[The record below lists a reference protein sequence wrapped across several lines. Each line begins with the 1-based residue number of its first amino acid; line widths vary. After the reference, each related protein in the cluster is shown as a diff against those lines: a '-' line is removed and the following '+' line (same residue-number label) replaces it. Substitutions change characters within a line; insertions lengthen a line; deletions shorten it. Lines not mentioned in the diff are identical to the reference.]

1 MSSETRARIGQFALL
16 TMTVSAVFNIRNVIN
31 NNVAIGL
38 ASAPAFFLATILYFV
53 PFTLIIAEFVAMNRD
68 SESGVY
74 QWVKTSMGGRW
85 AFMAAFCYWFVN
97 LFFFASLL
105 PLVLVFTSYL
115 VTGDEQTM
123 SPWAITGLSIVIFA
137 VATWV
142 STKGA
147 KWIGTITSVGAT
159 AVLVLTA
166 VFVVMSLIALAGG
179 VEPATPITMGALAP
193 DTSSFATTWAFLGT
207 LAWIIQG
214 VGGAESV
221 GVFLND
227 LRGGVK
233 AFVRT
238 IVVAGLMIGLLYAV
252 ASLLMNVFVPVG
264 GLELSN
270 GLFVVMGAVGEYFGI
285 PALATY
291 RVVGLIL
298 LAATLGSLLMWTSTP
313 VKIFFSEIP
322 RGMFGEKI
330 IELNEHGIPW
340 RAAWLQFAIVVPIL
354 IIPALGSGNIN
365 DLLEIV
371 VNMTAATA
379 LIPPLL
385 ILLAY
390 LVLRLR
396 HDGAERE
403 FRMGSRTT
411 GLAIT
416 VFLLAVFS
424 FVFIAGT
431 TPVDQALWLT
441 LVYNVGGVVVFLGL
455 ALAWYQRY
463 ERGGNF
469 ILSPELSLPTDFA
482 MQTALDQLQHASLL
496 GKAARPYADLKVQ
509 ELFLLQL
516 HQYEQQQLQVYQ
528 YCKTQTDVRK
538 MYEVRDRLTAQL
550 DVTPSI
556 TELARAVGVNEKK
569 LCYGFKEVFGTT
581 VFGYLYDY
589 KMELAQQ
596 LLLHTDKSIGEI
608 ALTCGYDYISHFS
621 TAFKKKFGR
630 NAKEVRNK
638 R

>member
-1 MSSETRARIGQFALL
+1 M
-16 TMTVSAVFNIRNVIN
+16 
-31 NNVAIGL
+31 
-38 ASAPAFFLATILYFV
+38 
-53 PFTLIIAEFVAMNRD
+53 
-68 SESGVY
+68 
-74 QWVKTSMGGRW
+74 
-85 AFMAAFCYWFVN
+85 
-97 LFFFASLL
+97 
-105 PLVLVFTSYL
+105 
-115 VTGDEQTM
+115 
-123 SPWAITGLSIVIFA
+123 IFA

-238 IVVAGLMIGLLYAV
+238 IVVAGLMIGLLNAV

-322 RGMFGEKI
+322 RGVFGEKV

-396 HDGAERE
+396 HDGATRE

-441 LVYNVGGVVVFLGL
+441 LVYNVGGVVMFLGL

-463 ERGGNF
+463 IRRLAASDPEAARAELKASAAAGSGSASGSGASASASASASAEDGRKAGGK
-469 ILSPELSLPTDFA
+469 A
-482 MQTALDQLQHASLL
+482 QTAGEADEAGEAASEAGEAQKA
-496 GKAARPYADLKVQ
+496 GKATGAEVGEVTDTEGAAEAEAEAEDQGEAVAKTIEAGDESAD
-509 ELFLLQL
+509 
-516 HQYEQQQLQVYQ
+516 
-528 YCKTQTDVRK
+528 
-538 MYEVRDRLTAQL
+538 A
-550 DVTPSI
+550 
-556 TELARAVGVNEKK
+556 AAG
-569 LCYGFKEVFGTT
+569 
-581 VFGYLYDY
+581 
-589 KMELAQQ
+589 
-596 LLLHTDKSIGEI
+596 
-608 ALTCGYDYISHFS
+608 
-621 TAFKKKFGR
+621 
-630 NAKEVRNK
+630 
-638 R
+638 

>member
-1 MSSETRARIGQFALL
+1 
-16 TMTVSAVFNIRNVIN
+16 
-31 NNVAIGL
+31 
-38 ASAPAFFLATILYFV
+38 
-53 PFTLIIAEFVAMNRD
+53 
-68 SESGVY
+68 
-74 QWVKTSMGGRW
+74 
-85 AFMAAFCYWFVN
+85 
-97 LFFFASLL
+97 
-105 PLVLVFTSYL
+105 
-115 VTGDEQTM
+115 
-123 SPWAITGLSIVIFA
+123 
-137 VATWV
+137 
-142 STKGA
+142 
-147 KWIGTITSVGAT
+147 
-159 AVLVLTA
+159 
-166 VFVVMSLIALAGG
+166 
-179 VEPATPITMGALAP
+179 
-193 DTSSFATTWAFLGT
+193 
-207 LAWIIQG
+207 
-214 VGGAESV
+214 
-221 GVFLND
+221 
-227 LRGGVK
+227 
-233 AFVRT
+233 
-238 IVVAGLMIGLLYAV
+238 
-252 ASLLMNVFVPVG
+252 MNVFVPVG

-441 LVYNVGGVVVFLGL
+441 LVSNVGGVVVFLGL

-463 ERGGNF
+463 IRRLAASDPEAARAELRASASAGTSGSASGASASASASASAEDGRKAGGK
-469 ILSPELSLPTDFA
+469 A
-482 MQTALDQLQHASLL
+482 QTAGEADEAGEAASEAGEAQKA
-496 GKAARPYADLKVQ
+496 GKATGAEVGEVTDTEGAAEAEAEDQGEAAAKTIEAGDESAD
-509 ELFLLQL
+509 
-516 HQYEQQQLQVYQ
+516 
-528 YCKTQTDVRK
+528 
-538 MYEVRDRLTAQL
+538 A
-550 DVTPSI
+550 
-556 TELARAVGVNEKK
+556 AAG
-569 LCYGFKEVFGTT
+569 
-581 VFGYLYDY
+581 
-589 KMELAQQ
+589 
-596 LLLHTDKSIGEI
+596 
-608 ALTCGYDYISHFS
+608 
-621 TAFKKKFGR
+621 
-630 NAKEVRNK
+630 
-638 R
+638 

>member
-1 MSSETRARIGQFALL
+1 MPSGTRARIGQFALL

-38 ASAPAFFLATILYFV
+38 TSAPAFFLATILYFV
-53 PFTLIIAEFVAMNRD
+53 PFTLIIAEFVAMNRS

-123 SPWAITGLSIVIFA
+123 SPWAITGLSIAIFA

-147 KWIGTITSVGAT
+147 TWIGTITSIGAT
-159 AVLVLTA
+159 AVLVLTG
-166 VFVVMSLIALAGG
+166 VFVVMSLAALAGG
-179 VEPATPITMGALAP
+179 VEPATAITPATLAP

-270 GLFVVMGAVGEYFGI
+270 GLFVVMGAVGEHVGI
-285 PALATY
+285 PVLITY

-322 RGMFGEKI
+322 RGVFGEKV

-340 RAAWLQFAIVVPIL
+340 RASWLQFAIVVPIL
-354 IIPALGSGNIN
+354 IIPALGSGNID
-365 DLLEIV
+365 DLLQIV

-396 HDGAERE
+396 YDNAERE

-411 GLAIT
+411 GLVIA
-416 VFLLAVFS
+416 VFLLAVFG

-441 LVYNVGGVVVFLGL
+441 LVYNVGGVAIFLGL

-463 ERGGNF
+463 IKR
-469 ILSPELSLPTDFA
+469 LS
-482 MQTALDQLQHASLL
+482 ASDPR
-496 GKAARPYADLKVQ
+496 AARI
-509 ELFLLQL
+509 ELAPSAAGAEL
-516 HQYEQQQLQVYQ
+516 
-528 YCKTQTDVRK
+528 
-538 MYEVRDRLTAQL
+538 
-550 DVTPSI
+550 TPSAAGAGDESG
-556 TELARAVGVNEKK
+556 TRSVGDAESEGTSARGDAS
-569 LCYGFKEVFGTT
+569 GTT
-581 VFGYLYDY
+581 SARGD
-589 KMELAQQ
+589 
-596 LLLHTDKSIGEI
+596 DGP
-608 ALTCGYDYISHFS
+608 
-621 TAFKKKFGR
+621 TAEEATAAATGK
-630 NAKEVRNK
+630 
-638 R
+638 

>member
-1 MSSETRARIGQFALL
+1 MPSGTRARIGQFALL

-53 PFTLIIAEFVAMNRD
+53 PFTLIIAEFVAMNRS

-123 SPWAITGLSIVIFA
+123 SPWVITGLSIAIFA

-147 KWIGTITSVGAT
+147 TWIGTITSIGAT
-159 AVLVLTA
+159 AVLVLTG
-166 VFVVMSLIALAGG
+166 VFVVMSLAALAGG
-179 VEPATPITMGALAP
+179 VEPATAITPATLAP

-270 GLFVVMGAVGEYFGI
+270 GLFVVMGAVGEHVGI
-285 PALATY
+285 PVLITY

-322 RGMFGEKI
+322 RGVFGEKV

-340 RAAWLQFAIVVPIL
+340 RASWLQFAIVVPIL
-354 IIPALGSGNIN
+354 IIPALGSGNID
-365 DLLEIV
+365 DLLQIV

-396 HDGAERE
+396 YDGAERE

-411 GLAIT
+411 GLVIA
-416 VFLLAVFS
+416 VFLLAVFG

-441 LVYNVGGVVVFLGL
+441 LVYNVGGVVIFLGL

-463 ERGGNF
+463 IKR
-469 ILSPELSLPTDFA
+469 LS
-482 MQTALDQLQHASLL
+482 ASDPR
-496 GKAARPYADLKVQ
+496 AARI
-509 ELFLLQL
+509 ELAPSATGAEL
-516 HQYEQQQLQVYQ
+516 
-528 YCKTQTDVRK
+528 
-538 MYEVRDRLTAQL
+538 
-550 DVTPSI
+550 TPSAAGA
-556 TELARAVGVNEKK
+556 ELAPSAAGAGDESGTRSVGDAES
-569 LCYGFKEVFGTT
+569 EGTSARGDDGPT
-581 VFGYLYDY
+581 A
-589 KMELAQQ
+589 EEA
-596 LLLHTDKSIGEI
+596 TAAATGE
-608 ALTCGYDYISHFS
+608 
-621 TAFKKKFGR
+621 
-630 NAKEVRNK
+630 
-638 R
+638 

>member
-285 PALATY
+285 PVLVTY
-291 RVVGLIL
+291 RIVGLIL

-322 RGMFGEKI
+322 RGVFGEKV

-463 ERGGNF
+463 IRR
-469 ILSPELSLPTDFA
+469 LAASDPE
-482 MQTALDQLQHASLL
+482 
-496 GKAARPYADLKVQ
+496 AARAELRASAAAGASGSASGASASASASASAEDGRKAGEAGEAQKTGEADEAARA
-509 ELFLLQL
+509 ELRASASAGTSGSASGASASASASAEDGQKAGEAGEA
-516 HQYEQQQLQVYQ
+516 Q
-528 YCKTQTDVRK
+528 KTGEADEAAGAEAGD
-538 MYEVRDRLTAQL
+538 MAEAESS
-550 DVTPSI
+550 DVT
-556 TELARAVGVNEKK
+556 E
-569 LCYGFKEVFGTT
+569 
-581 VFGYLYDY
+581 
-589 KMELAQQ
+589 
-596 LLLHTDKSIGEI
+596 DKG
-608 ALTCGYDYISHFS
+608 A
-621 TAFKKKFGR
+621 
-630 NAKEVRNK
+630 NAAAE
-638 R
+638 

>member
-1 MSSETRARIGQFALL
+1 MPSGTRARIGQFALL

-38 ASAPAFFLATILYFV
+38 TSAPAFFLATILYFV
-53 PFTLIIAEFVAMNRD
+53 PFTLIIAEFVAMNR
-68 SESGVY
+68 SSASGVY

-123 SPWAITGLSIVIFA
+123 SPWAITGLSIAIFA

-147 KWIGTITSVGAT
+147 TWIGTITSIGAT
-159 AVLVLTA
+159 AVLVLTG
-166 VFVVMSLIALAGG
+166 VFVVMSLAALAGG
-179 VEPATPITMGALAP
+179 VEPATAITPATLAP

-270 GLFVVMGAVGEYFGI
+270 GLFVVMGAVGEHFGI
-285 PALATY
+285 PALVTY

-322 RGMFGEKI
+322 RGVFGERI

-340 RAAWLQFAIVVPIL
+340 RASWLQFAIVVPIL
-354 IIPALGSGNIN
+354 IIPALGSGNID
-365 DLLEIV
+365 DLLQIV

-396 HDGAERE
+396 YDNAERE

-411 GLAIT
+411 GLVIA
-416 VFLLAVFS
+416 VFLLAVFG

-441 LVYNVGGVVVFLGL
+441 LVYNVGGVAIFLGL

-463 ERGGNF
+463 IKR
-469 ILSPELSLPTDFA
+469 LS
-482 MQTALDQLQHASLL
+482 ASDPR
-496 GKAARPYADLKVQ
+496 AAR
-509 ELFLLQL
+509 
-516 HQYEQQQLQVYQ
+516 
-528 YCKTQTDVRK
+528 
-538 MYEVRDRLTAQL
+538 
-550 DVTPSI
+550 I
-556 TELARAVGVNEKK
+556 ELAPSAAGAGDESGTRSVGDAESE
-569 LCYGFKEVFGTT
+569 GTSARGDASGTT
-581 VFGYLYDY
+581 SARGDDGTA
-589 KMELAQQ
+589 EEA
-596 LLLHTDKSIGEI
+596 TAAATGE
-608 ALTCGYDYISHFS
+608 
-621 TAFKKKFGR
+621 
-630 NAKEVRNK
+630 
-638 R
+638 

>member
-1 MSSETRARIGQFALL
+1 MPSGTRARIGQFALL

-53 PFTLIIAEFVAMNRD
+53 PFTLIIAEFVAMNRS

-123 SPWAITGLSIVIFA
+123 SPWAITGLSIAIFA

-147 KWIGTITSVGAT
+147 TWIGTITSIGAT
-159 AVLVLTA
+159 AVLVLTG
-166 VFVVMSLIALAGG
+166 VFVVMSLAALAGG
-179 VEPATPITMGALAP
+179 VEPATAITPATLAP

-270 GLFVVMGAVGEYFGI
+270 GLFVVMGAVGEHVGI
-285 PALATY
+285 PVLITY

-322 RGMFGEKI
+322 RGVFGEKV

-340 RAAWLQFAIVVPIL
+340 RASWLQFAIVVPIL
-354 IIPALGSGNIN
+354 IIPALGSGNID
-365 DLLEIV
+365 DLLQIV

-396 HDGAERE
+396 YDNAERE

-411 GLAIT
+411 GLVIA
-416 VFLLAVFS
+416 VFLLAVFG

-463 ERGGNF
+463 IKR
-469 ILSPELSLPTDFA
+469 LSTSDPR
-482 MQTALDQLQHASLL
+482 
-496 GKAARPYADLKVQ
+496 AARA
-509 ELFLLQL
+509 ELAPSAAGAEL
-516 HQYEQQQLQVYQ
+516 
-528 YCKTQTDVRK
+528 
-538 MYEVRDRLTAQL
+538 
-550 DVTPSI
+550 TPSAAGA
-556 TELARAVGVNEKK
+556 ELAPSAAGAGDESGTRSVGDAESE
-569 LCYGFKEVFGTT
+569 GTSARGDASGTT
-581 VFGYLYDY
+581 SARGD
-589 KMELAQQ
+589 
-596 LLLHTDKSIGEI
+596 DGP
-608 ALTCGYDYISHFS
+608 
-621 TAFKKKFGR
+621 TAEEATAAATGK
-630 NAKEVRNK
+630 
-638 R
+638 

>member
-1 MSSETRARIGQFALL
+1 MPSGTRARIGQFALL

-53 PFTLIIAEFVAMNRD
+53 PFTLIIAEFVAMNRS

-123 SPWAITGLSIVIFA
+123 SPWAITGLSIAIFA

-147 KWIGTITSVGAT
+147 TWIGTITSIGAT
-159 AVLVLTA
+159 AVLVLTG
-166 VFVVMSLIALAGG
+166 VFVVMSLAALAGG
-179 VEPATPITMGALAP
+179 VEPATAITPATLAP

-270 GLFVVMGAVGEYFGI
+270 GLFVVMGAVGEHVGI
-285 PALATY
+285 PVLITY

-322 RGMFGEKI
+322 RGVFGEKI

-340 RAAWLQFAIVVPIL
+340 RASWLQFAIVVPIL
-354 IIPALGSGNIN
+354 IIPALGSGNID
-365 DLLEIV
+365 DLLQIV

-396 HDGAERE
+396 YDGAERE

-411 GLAIT
+411 GLVIA
-416 VFLLAVFS
+416 VFLLAVFG

-463 ERGGNF
+463 ITR
-469 ILSPELSLPTDFA
+469 LAASDPEAARAELK
-482 MQTALDQLQHASLL
+482 ASAAA
-496 GKAARPYADLKVQ
+496 GSGSASGSGASASAEDGQKADEASKAAGEAD
-509 ELFLLQL
+509 EAAGA
-516 HQYEQQQLQVYQ
+516 
-528 YCKTQTDVRK
+528 
-538 MYEVRDRLTAQL
+538 EVGDMAEAEAS
-550 DVTPSI
+550 DVT
-556 TELARAVGVNEKK
+556 EAEGVGAAAE
-569 LCYGFKEVFGTT
+569 
-581 VFGYLYDY
+581 
-589 KMELAQQ
+589 
-596 LLLHTDKSIGEI
+596 
-608 ALTCGYDYISHFS
+608 
-621 TAFKKKFGR
+621 
-630 NAKEVRNK
+630 
-638 R
+638 

>member
-31 NNVAIGL
+31 NNVAIGP

-159 AVLVLTA
+159 AVLVLTG
-166 VFVVMSLIALAGG
+166 VFVIMSLIALAGG

-396 HDGAERE
+396 YDSAERE
-403 FRMGSRTT
+403 FRMGSRST

-463 ERGGNF
+463 IRR
-469 ILSPELSLPTDFA
+469 LAASDPE
-482 MQTALDQLQHASLL
+482 
-496 GKAARPYADLKVQ
+496 AARAELKASAAAGSGSASGSGASASAEDGQKAGEAGEAQKTGEAD
-509 ELFLLQL
+509 E
-516 HQYEQQQLQVYQ
+516 
-528 YCKTQTDVRK
+528 TAGA
-538 MYEVRDRLTAQL
+538 EVGDMAEAEAS
-550 DVTPSI
+550 DVT
-556 TELARAVGVNEKK
+556 EAEGVGAAAE
-569 LCYGFKEVFGTT
+569 
-581 VFGYLYDY
+581 
-589 KMELAQQ
+589 
-596 LLLHTDKSIGEI
+596 
-608 ALTCGYDYISHFS
+608 
-621 TAFKKKFGR
+621 
-630 NAKEVRNK
+630 
-638 R
+638 

>member
-1 MSSETRARIGQFALL
+1 M
-16 TMTVSAVFNIRNVIN
+16 
-31 NNVAIGL
+31 
-38 ASAPAFFLATILYFV
+38 
-53 PFTLIIAEFVAMNRD
+53 
-68 SESGVY
+68 
-74 QWVKTSMGGRW
+74 
-85 AFMAAFCYWFVN
+85 
-97 LFFFASLL
+97 
-105 PLVLVFTSYL
+105 
-115 VTGDEQTM
+115 
-123 SPWAITGLSIVIFA
+123 IFA

-159 AVLVLTA
+159 AVLVLTG
-166 VFVVMSLIALAGG
+166 VFVIMSLIALAGG

-322 RGMFGEKI
+322 RGVFGEKV

-463 ERGGNF
+463 IRRLAASDPEAARAELRASASASALAAASASASGASASASASASAEDGRKAGGK
-469 ILSPELSLPTDFA
+469 A
-482 MQTALDQLQHASLL
+482 QTAGEADE
-496 GKAARPYADLKVQ
+496 AAGAEAGDMA
-509 ELFLLQL
+509 EA
-516 HQYEQQQLQVYQ
+516 ESS
-528 YCKTQTDVRK
+528 
-538 MYEVRDRLTAQL
+538 
-550 DVTPSI
+550 DVT
-556 TELARAVGVNEKK
+556 E
-569 LCYGFKEVFGTT
+569 
-581 VFGYLYDY
+581 
-589 KMELAQQ
+589 
-596 LLLHTDKSIGEI
+596 DKG
-608 ALTCGYDYISHFS
+608 A
-621 TAFKKKFGR
+621 
-630 NAKEVRNK
+630 NAAAE
-638 R
+638 

>member
-31 NNVAIGL
+31 NNVAIGP

-159 AVLVLTA
+159 AVLVLTG
-166 VFVVMSLIALAGG
+166 VFVIMSLIALAGG

-379 LIPPLL
+379 LIPPPL

-396 HDGAERE
+396 YDSAERE
-403 FRMGSRTT
+403 FRMGSRST

-463 ERGGNF
+463 IRR
-469 ILSPELSLPTDFA
+469 LAASDPE
-482 MQTALDQLQHASLL
+482 
-496 GKAARPYADLKVQ
+496 AARAELKASAAAGSGSASGSGASASAEDGQKAGEAGEAQKTGEAD
-509 ELFLLQL
+509 E
-516 HQYEQQQLQVYQ
+516 
-528 YCKTQTDVRK
+528 TAGA
-538 MYEVRDRLTAQL
+538 EVGDMAEAEAS
-550 DVTPSI
+550 DVT
-556 TELARAVGVNEKK
+556 EAEGVGAAAE
-569 LCYGFKEVFGTT
+569 
-581 VFGYLYDY
+581 
-589 KMELAQQ
+589 
-596 LLLHTDKSIGEI
+596 
-608 ALTCGYDYISHFS
+608 
-621 TAFKKKFGR
+621 
-630 NAKEVRNK
+630 
-638 R
+638 

>member
-159 AVLVLTA
+159 AVLVLTG
-166 VFVVMSLIALAGG
+166 VFVIMSLIALAGG

-285 PALATY
+285 PVLVTY
-291 RVVGLIL
+291 RIVGLIL

-322 RGMFGEKI
+322 RGVFGEKV

-396 HDGAERE
+396 YDGAKRE

-411 GLAIT
+411 GLAIS

-463 ERGGNF
+463 IRRLAASDPEAARAELRASAAAGASGSASGASASASASASAEDGRKAGGK
-469 ILSPELSLPTDFA
+469 A
-482 MQTALDQLQHASLL
+482 QTAGEADEAGEAASEAGEAQKA
-496 GKAARPYADLKVQ
+496 GKATGAEVGEVTDTEGAAEAEAEDQGEAAAKTIEAGDESAD
-509 ELFLLQL
+509 
-516 HQYEQQQLQVYQ
+516 
-528 YCKTQTDVRK
+528 
-538 MYEVRDRLTAQL
+538 A
-550 DVTPSI
+550 
-556 TELARAVGVNEKK
+556 AAG
-569 LCYGFKEVFGTT
+569 
-581 VFGYLYDY
+581 
-589 KMELAQQ
+589 
-596 LLLHTDKSIGEI
+596 
-608 ALTCGYDYISHFS
+608 
-621 TAFKKKFGR
+621 
-630 NAKEVRNK
+630 
-638 R
+638 

>member
-31 NNVAIGL
+31 NNVAIGP

-159 AVLVLTA
+159 AVLVLTG
-166 VFVVMSLIALAGG
+166 VFVIMSLIALAGG

-396 HDGAERE
+396 YDSAERE

-463 ERGGNF
+463 IRR
-469 ILSPELSLPTDFA
+469 LAASDPE
-482 MQTALDQLQHASLL
+482 
-496 GKAARPYADLKVQ
+496 AARAELKASAAAGSGSASGSGASASAEDGQKAGEAGEAQKTGEAD
-509 ELFLLQL
+509 E
-516 HQYEQQQLQVYQ
+516 
-528 YCKTQTDVRK
+528 TAGA
-538 MYEVRDRLTAQL
+538 EVGDMAEAEAS
-550 DVTPSI
+550 DVT
-556 TELARAVGVNEKK
+556 EAEGVGAAAE
-569 LCYGFKEVFGTT
+569 
-581 VFGYLYDY
+581 
-589 KMELAQQ
+589 
-596 LLLHTDKSIGEI
+596 
-608 ALTCGYDYISHFS
+608 
-621 TAFKKKFGR
+621 
-630 NAKEVRNK
+630 
-638 R
+638 

>member
-159 AVLVLTA
+159 AVLVLTG
-166 VFVVMSLIALAGG
+166 VFVIMSLIALAGG

-285 PALATY
+285 PVLVTY
-291 RVVGLIL
+291 RIVGLIL

-322 RGMFGEKI
+322 RGVFGEKV

-463 ERGGNF
+463 IRRLAASDPEAARAELRASAAAGASGSASGASASASASAEDGRKAGGK
-469 ILSPELSLPTDFA
+469 A
-482 MQTALDQLQHASLL
+482 QTAGEADEAGEAASEAGEAQKA
-496 GKAARPYADLKVQ
+496 GKATGAEVGEVTDTEGAAEAEAEDQGEAAAKTIEAGDESAD
-509 ELFLLQL
+509 
-516 HQYEQQQLQVYQ
+516 
-528 YCKTQTDVRK
+528 
-538 MYEVRDRLTAQL
+538 A
-550 DVTPSI
+550 
-556 TELARAVGVNEKK
+556 AAG
-569 LCYGFKEVFGTT
+569 
-581 VFGYLYDY
+581 
-589 KMELAQQ
+589 
-596 LLLHTDKSIGEI
+596 
-608 ALTCGYDYISHFS
+608 
-621 TAFKKKFGR
+621 
-630 NAKEVRNK
+630 
-638 R
+638 

>member
-159 AVLVLTA
+159 AVLVLTG
-166 VFVVMSLIALAGG
+166 VFVIMSLIALAGG

-285 PALATY
+285 PVLVTY
-291 RVVGLIL
+291 RIVGLIL

-322 RGMFGEKI
+322 RGVFGEKV

-463 ERGGNF
+463 IRRLAASDPEAARAELRASAAAGASGSASGASASASASASAEDGRKAGGK
-469 ILSPELSLPTDFA
+469 A
-482 MQTALDQLQHASLL
+482 QTAGEADEAGEAASEAGEAQKA
-496 GKAARPYADLKVQ
+496 GKATGAEVGEVTDTEGAAEAEDQGEAAAKTLEAGDESAD
-509 ELFLLQL
+509 
-516 HQYEQQQLQVYQ
+516 
-528 YCKTQTDVRK
+528 
-538 MYEVRDRLTAQL
+538 A
-550 DVTPSI
+550 
-556 TELARAVGVNEKK
+556 AAG
-569 LCYGFKEVFGTT
+569 
-581 VFGYLYDY
+581 
-589 KMELAQQ
+589 
-596 LLLHTDKSIGEI
+596 
-608 ALTCGYDYISHFS
+608 
-621 TAFKKKFGR
+621 
-630 NAKEVRNK
+630 
-638 R
+638 

>member
-1 MSSETRARIGQFALL
+1 MPSGTRARIGQFALL

-53 PFTLIIAEFVAMNRD
+53 PFTLIIAEFVAMNRG

-74 QWVKTSMGGRW
+74 QWVKASMGGRW

-123 SPWAITGLSIVIFA
+123 SPWAITGLSIAIFA

-147 KWIGTITSVGAT
+147 TWIGTITSIGAT
-159 AVLVLTA
+159 AVLVLTG
-166 VFVVMSLIALAGG
+166 VFVVMSLAALAGG
-179 VEPATPITMGALAP
+179 VEPATAITPATLAP

-270 GLFVVMGAVGEYFGI
+270 GLFVVMGAVGEHVGI
-285 PALATY
+285 PVLITY

-322 RGMFGEKI
+322 RGVFGEKV

-340 RAAWLQFAIVVPIL
+340 RASWLQFAIVVPIL
-354 IIPALGSGNIN
+354 IIPALGSGNID
-365 DLLEIV
+365 DLLQIV

-396 HDGAERE
+396 YDGAERE

-411 GLAIT
+411 GLVIA
-416 VFLLAVFS
+416 VFLLAVFG

-441 LVYNVGGVVVFLGL
+441 LVYNVGGVVIFLGL

-463 ERGGNF
+463 IKR
-469 ILSPELSLPTDFA
+469 LS
-482 MQTALDQLQHASLL
+482 ASDPR
-496 GKAARPYADLKVQ
+496 AAR
-509 ELFLLQL
+509 
-516 HQYEQQQLQVYQ
+516 
-528 YCKTQTDVRK
+528 
-538 MYEVRDRLTAQL
+538 
-550 DVTPSI
+550 
-556 TELARAVGVNEKK
+556 TELAPSAAGAGDESGTRSVGDAESE
-569 LCYGFKEVFGTT
+569 GTSARGDASGTT
-581 VFGYLYDY
+581 SARGDDGPTA
-589 KMELAQQ
+589 EEA
-596 LLLHTDKSIGEI
+596 TAAATGE
-608 ALTCGYDYISHFS
+608 
-621 TAFKKKFGR
+621 
-630 NAKEVRNK
+630 
-638 R
+638 

>member
-1 MSSETRARIGQFALL
+1 M
-16 TMTVSAVFNIRNVIN
+16 
-31 NNVAIGL
+31 
-38 ASAPAFFLATILYFV
+38 
-53 PFTLIIAEFVAMNRD
+53 
-68 SESGVY
+68 
-74 QWVKTSMGGRW
+74 
-85 AFMAAFCYWFVN
+85 
-97 LFFFASLL
+97 
-105 PLVLVFTSYL
+105 
-115 VTGDEQTM
+115 
-123 SPWAITGLSIVIFA
+123 
-137 VATWV
+137 
-142 STKGA
+142 
-147 KWIGTITSVGAT
+147 
-159 AVLVLTA
+159 
-166 VFVVMSLIALAGG
+166 
-179 VEPATPITMGALAP
+179 
-193 DTSSFATTWAFLGT
+193 
-207 LAWIIQG
+207 
-214 VGGAESV
+214 GGAESV

-285 PALATY
+285 PVLVTY
-291 RVVGLIL
+291 RIVGLIL

-322 RGMFGEKI
+322 RGVFGEKV

-463 ERGGNF
+463 IRR
-469 ILSPELSLPTDFA
+469 LAASDPE
-482 MQTALDQLQHASLL
+482 
-496 GKAARPYADLKVQ
+496 AARAELKASAAGTSGSGASGSASASASAEDDQKAGEAGETQKTGEAD
-509 ELFLLQL
+509 EAAGA
-516 HQYEQQQLQVYQ
+516 
-528 YCKTQTDVRK
+528 
-538 MYEVRDRLTAQL
+538 EVGDMAEAEAS
-550 DVTPSI
+550 DVT
-556 TELARAVGVNEKK
+556 EAEGVGAAAE
-569 LCYGFKEVFGTT
+569 
-581 VFGYLYDY
+581 
-589 KMELAQQ
+589 
-596 LLLHTDKSIGEI
+596 
-608 ALTCGYDYISHFS
+608 
-621 TAFKKKFGR
+621 
-630 NAKEVRNK
+630 
-638 R
+638 